1 MKTARDPEPSRLI
14 DEAHVASGDAV
25 GGGIDPWAVDL
36 LRAAGP
42 YRAPPGR
49 KQRVQLSLG
58 KAASRRP
65 PRLLLRP
72 VIVAGVLVGGGAF
85 ASAALGHW
93 PGWMTRAYERL
104 LPRPTQVAK
113 TSFAEARG
121 RGHRAEASLAEAAPP
136 AGEMPAPPATL
147 APGPVAAALRDPPAS
162 PRQRRMAVAAA
173 PEETSDVLDAMRA
186 LRKDRNPVRARVLLA
201 RYLDRHPAGTLAEEA
216 LAMSIEA
223 AVAHHDADAAALGAR
238 YLRLYPTGPFH
249 ALAVQT
255 QR

>member
-14 DEAHVASGDAV
+14 DEAQMGVGDG

-72 VIVAGVLVGGGAF
+72 VIVAGVLVGGGAL

-93 PGWMTRAYERL
+93 HGWMTRAYERL

-113 TSFAEARG
+113 TS
-121 RGHRAEASLAEAAPP
+121 LAEADPP
-136 AGEMPAPPATL
+136 AGEMPVPAATL
-147 APGPVAAALRDPPAS
+147 APAPAAIRDPPAS
-162 PRQRRMAVAAA
+162 PRQRRVASTAA
-173 PEETSDVLDAMRA
+173 GEETSDVLEAMRA
-186 LRKDRNPVRARVLLA
+186 LRRDRNPARARVLLA

-223 AVAHHDADAAALGAR
+223 AVAHHDADAAALGVR